1 MSVTEATKTI
11 PAKRRSSFKQMKFV
25 VAALV
30 VVGAIGYLGF
40 SSFMS
45 TSMYYLTVQ
54 EMYDRG
60 AEIYSQEIRL
70 TGKVVPGTIQRNDKE
85 MTLQFKAADPDNPN
99 TVVRVHYKGVI
110 PDTFKEEADVVLE
123 GALIPKGSTG
133 STGIVAQEDR
143 FEARTL
149 FAKCPSKY
157 EAEESS

>member
-1 MSVTEATKTI
+1 
-11 PAKRRSSFKQMKFV
+11 
-25 VAALV
+25 
-30 VVGAIGYLGF
+30 
-40 SSFMS
+40 
-45 TSMYYLTVQ
+45 
-54 EMYDRG
+54 
-60 AEIYSQEIRL
+60 
-70 TGKVVPGTIQRNDKE
+70 

-123 GALIPKGSTG
+123 GVLIPKGSTG
-133 STGIVAQEDR
+133 SAGVVAQEDR